1 MTIKIATCGWGAP
14 LEEFCA
20 TAAQAGYA
28 GIEYN
33 LDEWVGREAVLSA
46 MLQKY
51 NLSISACSAGGSF
64 MDPVTRA
71 QEINQAVEAAAR
83 ASRLPASGYLKVGIY
98 TLEMFCPPR
107 PVGGPSDEQI
117 KTYADGLNEVGR
129 RCQALGVNV
138 GIHNHCIQF
147 LETEREIERLY
158 ERLDPQAVGLGFDTG
173 HLMLAGCDAAA
184 IFQRYI
190 QKGFKVAYLHL
201 KDLYQVSQPAGASER
216 LMDFTEVLDLAVA
229 ADIFTWLVIKDI
241 AGRRIVLGGGELG
254 HRFLRAHQG
263 LLKSVRCKDIV
274 EYQFCELGQG
284 SLDFKAL
291 FKVLDASGFEGWAS
305 VELDV
310 AYRSRLESASL
321 SRDYLRNVI
330 GV

>member
-33 LDEWVGREAVLSA
+33 LDDWVGREAVLSA
-46 MLQKY
+46 MLLKFG
-51 NLSISACSAGGSF
+51 LLISACSSGGSF
-64 MDPVTRA
+64 MDPAIRT
-71 QEINQAVEAAAR
+71 QEINQAVETATR
-83 ASRLPASGYLKVGIY
+83 ASGFGIH
-98 TLEMFCPPR
+98 TLEMHCPPR

-117 KTYADGLNEVGR
+117 KSYAEGLNEVGR

-147 LETEREIERLY
+147 LETEREIELLY
-158 ERLDPQAVGLGFDTG
+158 LHLDSEAVGLGFDTG
-173 HLMLAGCDAAA
+173 HLGLAGCDSAT

-216 LMDFTEVLDLAVA
+216 LMDFTEVLNLALA
-229 ADIFTWLVIKDI
+229 ADVLTWLVIKDI

-254 HRFLRAHQG
+254 RRFLRAHQG
-263 LLKSVRCKDIV
+263 LLKGVCCKDIV

-284 SLDFKAL
+284 SVDFKAL
-291 FKVLDASGFEGWAS
+291 FKVLDESGFDGWAS

-310 AYRSRLESASL
+310 AYRSRLESARM
-321 SRDYLRNVI
+321 SRDYLRQVI